1 MLSNYFYYVIEFIG
15 AIPTCVSILEKVPEA
30 IAMGKAHLS
39 IDYFAPVQK
48 FFLSQVEILSIGAIK
63 TFPLTNAVKTKIDA
77 SFWGLKT
84 RAVIAHEYK

>member
-1 MLSNYFYYVIEFIG
+1 
-15 AIPTCVSILEKVPEA
+15 
-30 IAMGKAHLS
+30 MGKAHLS

-48 FFLSQVEILSIGAIK
+48 FFFFHKSKIILSIGAIK

>member
-1 MLSNYFYYVIEFIG
+1 MCRAIFFYLLEMLSNYFYYVIEFIG

-48 FFLSQVEILSIGAIK
+48 FFFCLIV
-63 TFPLTNAVKTKIDA
+63 FPDV
-77 SFWGLKT
+77 
-84 RAVIAHEYK
+84 